1 MRDWNAKDVA
11 ELLRESGRMAME
23 HYDNPAWELKA
34 DRSIVT
40 VADKA
45 IENFL
50 GQEFDRPAEG
60 VFMIGEE
67 TAATHDDTYW
77 EGALN
82 QTAWIVDPIDGTAP
96 YAHHIP
102 TWGVSIGH
110 MRGGRID
117 EGGIFLP
124 ATGELFVTDGDALLV
139 QPPGRPLEPL
149 EIHRRTLG
157 DDGMVALPQSLAKQ
171 GRINLRNP
179 VQALCCA
186 VMPLAYLCAGRYL
199 AYVGN
204 LYLWDFAAGI
214 AMVEKAGFV
223 AKTLDGT
230 PMTLRPAADCRPG
243 EPGIRRWKSRAEIV
257 FAPDHAIADFIIE
270 KIAATGS

>member
-11 ELLRESGRMAME
+11 ELLRECGRVAME

-139 QPPGRPLEPL
+139 QSPGRPLEPL
-149 EIHRRTLG
+149 EIHRRALG

-179 VQALCCA
+179 IQALCCA

-223 AKTLDGT
+223 AKTLDGA

-243 EPGIRRWKSRAEIV
+243 EPGIHRWKSRSEIV

-270 KIAATGS
+270 KIAATGA